1 MLNVCKTDGY
11 HHRTELNK
19 KIYRIGSGSD
29 EANASTEHDITK
41 KAITPMG
48 GFPHYGIV
56 KNDFVILKGSI
67 PGTKKRVVTL
77 RKSLMVHT
85 SRRDLEKVQ
94 LKFIDTSSKFGV
106 SDKIVIITLMAE
118 SNLFSYL
125 DSTVPSK
132 PSKKRPRSWERSRP
146 AHNFLPYPFVICYSF
161 TAFITRFQALCHP
174 CPCIYHIHCWL

>member
-1 MLNVCKTDGY
+1 MNIDGY

-19 KIYRIGSGSD
+19 KIYRIGRGDD

-41 KAITPMG
+41 KNITPMG

-106 SDKIVIITLMAE
+106 SDKIIMIASITETDAF
-118 SNLFSYL
+118 LFL

-132 PSKKRPRSWERSRP
+132 PSKKRPRSW
-146 AHNFLPYPFVICYSF
+146 
-161 TAFITRFQALCHP
+161 
-174 CPCIYHIHCWL
+174 